1 MAAIT
6 TYEQLSY
13 GSSDGCQVNA
23 SGEPLGFYGATPA
36 AKQTI
41 TGSVSSGAATS
52 SLVVALALLGLV
64 TNSTAA

>member
-1 MAAIT
+1 MAT

-23 SGEPLGFYGATPA
+23 TNEPIGFYGATPQ
-36 AKQTI
+36 AKQTV

-52 SLVVALALLGLV
+52 SLVVALALYGLI